1 MKKVLY
7 VVLDQYADFEAAY
20 ITTAVQ
26 MLGKG
31 QFENKIV
38 SLTKE
43 PVKSIGGFSVI
54 PDYDLQSV
62 PNDYDALILIGGMSW
77 HNEETIKLKSLI
89 ENTIKKNKILG
100 AICDACRYLG
110 TIGALNYGKHTAN
123 DFNELKLSAGNVYTN
138 AEQFIHSQ
146 SVSDKNIITA
156 NGTATLEF
164 AKNILTALNISTESE
179 IKDWYDFHKLGL
191 YAIPL
196 SALH

>member
-77 HNEETIKLKSLI
+77 HNEETIKLL
-89 ENTIKKNKILG
+89 
-100 AICDACRYLG
+100 
-110 TIGALNYGKHTAN
+110 
-123 DFNELKLSAGNVYTN
+123 
-138 AEQFIHSQ
+138 
-146 SVSDKNIITA
+146 
-156 NGTATLEF
+156 
-164 AKNILTALNISTESE
+164 
-179 IKDWYDFHKLGL
+179 
-191 YAIPL
+191 
-196 SALH
+196 